1 MPVKRSRVGSS
12 TSHLETPLPTA
23 ASTVSPAKV
32 MRTDATAEPSRPK
45 ILAVASSV
53 DIGQSN
59 QLEIGGFLERC
70 HYCKKRIAQ
79 NSEVFMYSNLC
90 AFCSAECRDF
100 QISLDQSAEQWPE
113 KHKDKLVQGQGFYNV
128 KGHSEQDHP
137 GFRLEADNCEFVI
150 SPDKG
155 SFFLE

>member
-1 MPVKRSRVGSS
+1 MPVKRSRVGSA
-12 TSHLETPLPTA
+12 TSHMEISVSTA

-45 ILAVASSV
+45 ILAVASPV
-53 DIGQSN
+53 VVGESN
-59 QLEIGGFLERC
+59 QLEIGRFLERC

-100 QISLDQSAEQWPE
+100 QISLDQLAEKRRE
-113 KHKDKLVQGQGFYNV
+113 NHKDKLVQGRVFTM
-128 KGHSEQDHP
+128 
-137 GFRLEADNCEFVI
+137 
-150 SPDKG
+150 
-155 SFFLE
+155 

>member
-12 TSHLETPLPTA
+12 TSNLETPLTTA

-45 ILAVASSV
+45 ILAVSSSV
-53 DIGQSN
+53 DIGQPN
-59 QLEIGGFLERC
+59 QLEIGGFLERF

-100 QISLDQSAEQWPE
+100 QISLDQSAEQRPE

-128 KGHSEQDHP
+128 KGHS
-137 GFRLEADNCEFVI
+137 GV
-150 SPDKG
+150 
-155 SFFLE
+155 